1 MPPFPFRR
9 RSVRDAAMC
18 SMHAFSR
25 GSTLAVDAGRVALHV
40 YQGRFESHIVLT
52 PERHCSIRLGRPCSC
67 EHACASCVRR
77 SCSSAEN
84 FIVPPSV
91 PVDERC
97 GGEPGPPLIAW
108 FAPPG
113 DPGIAKVGACWTL
126 SKRNVDVVVLL
137 VFRLSKPTG
146 TGTGTSLGQLP
157 YARYRSP
164 LHWVPYGSSTS

>member
-1 MPPFPFRR
+1 
-9 RSVRDAAMC
+9 MC

-113 DPGIAKVGACWTL
+113 DPGIAKSRSL
-126 SKRNVDVVVLL
+126 LDSLKKKRRIVVLL
-137 VFRLSKPTG
+137 VFSRPSLEFWYLARTTPLRPIGPLSTGSPTA
-146 TGTGTSLGQLP
+146 
-157 YARYRSP
+157 ARRAENRFSHPTPHARAARSR
-164 LHWVPYGSSTS
+164 